1 MVASNKKNESMTID
15 ICDEFGDELR
25 HGRLVVMPMS
35 RLLLEVPFKIDKF
48 RFYPANSID
57 LRLLNIAKPVCVEDF
72 FISDD
77 LAVIEGEAI
86 AKFAS
91 CLSGAKTEIFE
102 TSASVA
108 FVTEQDLTMA
118 NGTHDDVLQCVA
130 VLSQEA
136 ERAIDQIRLD
146 FCRFDLPET
155 LPGVAGTWAGSEAY
169 ACAVL
174 FDSSSKRGHIIA
186 GEALLHSVVSKGLGL
201 ELNAVQFCSTH
212 KLPSSDD
219 GEVGGVVQHAMRL
232 FSDVMNA
239 NTNTS
244 KFLRAMTLLE
254 FLGSPFKYQ
263 KFQESKKG
271 VIAHVARNF
280 DDYQRLLQR
289 FKQFSDLKCETTNA
303 QLGYRTLLVHHDR
316 FLEEVI
322 HSHAE
327 RRSLFL
333 ELQGYAHAVISDLV
347 CRKHS
352 KWDEVVKYRSDRR
365 SKMLSEAKERK
376 CR

>member
-1 MVASNKKNESMTID
+1 MPMTID
-15 ICDEFGDELR
+15 IRDEFEDELD
-25 HGRLVVMPMS
+25 HSCLVVMPVS
-35 RLLLEVPFKIDKF
+35 RLTLEIPFKIDKF
-48 RFYPANSID
+48 RFFPADSID
-57 LRLLNIAKPVCVEDF
+57 FRLLNIAKPVCVEDF
-72 FISDD
+72 FIADD
-77 LAVIEGEAI
+77 LAAIEGEAI

-91 CLSGAKTEIFE
+91 SLSGATTEIFE
-102 TSASVA
+102 TSAVVA
-108 FVTEQDLTMA
+108 FKPEHDLTTA
-118 NGTHDDVLQCVA
+118 NGTHDDVLQCIA
-130 VLSQEA
+130 ILSQEA
-136 ERAIDQIRLD
+136 ERAVDQIRFD

-169 ACAVL
+169 GCAVL
-174 FDSSSKRGHIIA
+174 FDSIAKSGQIVA
-186 GEALLHSVVSKGLGL
+186 GEVLLHSVVSKGLGL
-201 ELNAVQFCSTH
+201 ELNAIQRCSTD

-219 GEVGGVVQHAMRL
+219 GEVGGVAQHAMRL

-254 FLGSPFKYQ
+254 FLGSPFQYQ

-271 VIAHVARNF
+271 VIAHVAKNF
-280 DDYQRLLQR
+280 GDYQRLLQR

-303 QLGYRTLLVHHDR
+303 QLGYRTLLVHHGR

-322 HSHAE
+322 QSHVE

-347 CRKHS
+347 SHKHS
-352 KWDEVVKYRSDRR
+352 DWEEVVEYRSNRR
-365 SKMLSEAKERK
+365 SKMLSEAKEKK